1 MSLLMQ
7 ALKKAERAKQNSL
20 HEEEL
25 DKPSEAYDEVLELA
39 QAPAPA
45 SAGGVRLDPAAT
57 TELSLEPLGDYTPPP
72 ANPSAPIPAPPA
84 GLALDFAPDPAP
96 VQPLDATAEPQAAPT
111 QPEIPARLAEPAPA
125 SGAAPA
131 AARKPRVEAASAA
144 HAAAAAAAA
153 AAAQATAAGA
163 TRGGAARRSVAGT
176 RTGAAGGDGG
186 GIDPARLRLIVLS
199 GILVLIVAVFGFMYW
214 RAIVAPGAGAKLPM
228 VPMPPSGGAAG
239 AGPASVAV
247 PGAPV
252 APAAGAEGAGAQVP
266 DTAAADAIGN
276 PGVLFAGASNAER
289 EALEQRLNRTE
300 QALAAAQQAIVAVQA
315 QATQPRAP
323 DVLPPLAAP
332 PSEDIRVARNTQQ
345 PQVDPALLDA
355 YQALQANDLARAQQ
369 QYEAVRQQDPNN
381 RDALLGL
388 AALAQ
393 RQGQPQRAGA
403 LYQRLLEL
411 NPADGAALAGINSLR
426 QGDPAQS
433 ESRLKDALAKD
444 PESAP
449 ALFALGNLYA
459 RQNRWTEAQQA
470 YFRAVGAAPDNA
482 DYAYNLAV
490 GLDRLNQPRL
500 ALQYYQRALDL
511 SQDKPAAFDRAALR
525 LRLQQLGAAH

>member
-25 DKPSEAYDEVLELA
+25 DKPSEAYDEVLELT

-57 TELSLEPLGDYTPPP
+57 TELRLEPLGDYTPPP
-72 ANPSAPIPAPPA
+72 ARPSAPIAAPPA
-84 GLALDFAPDPAP
+84 GLELDFAPDPAP
-96 VQPLDATAEPQAAPT
+96 VQPLDATALPQAAPT
-111 QPEIPARLAEPAPA
+111 QPDIPDMPDMPPRPADP
-125 SGAAPA
+125 APA
-131 AARKPRVEAASAA
+131 AARKPRVAPSSAA
-144 HAAAAAAAA
+144 HAAAAAAA

-163 TRGGAARRSVAGT
+163 ARRTVAGA

-199 GILVLIVAVFGFMYW
+199 SILVLIVAVFGFLYW
-214 RAIVAPGAGAKLPM
+214 RAVAAPGAGAKLPM

-247 PGAPV
+247 AAAPV
-252 APAAGAEGAGAQVP
+252 APADGAGAPAP
-266 DTAAADAIGN
+266 DAAAADAIGD
-276 PGVLFAGASNAER
+276 PGVLFAGADRAER
-289 EALEQRLNRTE
+289 EALEQRLARTE
-300 QALAAAQQAIVAVQA
+300 QALAAAQQSIQAVQA
-315 QATQPRAP
+315 QAAQPRP
-323 DVLPPLAAP
+323 PEVLPPLAAP

-411 NPADGAALAGINSLR
+411 NPADGAALAGVNGLR

-433 ESRLKDALAKD
+433 ESRLKEALARD
-444 PESAP
+444 PDSAP

-470 YFRAVGAAPDNA
+470 YFRAVGAAPENA

-500 ALQYYQRALDL
+500 ALQYYQRALAL